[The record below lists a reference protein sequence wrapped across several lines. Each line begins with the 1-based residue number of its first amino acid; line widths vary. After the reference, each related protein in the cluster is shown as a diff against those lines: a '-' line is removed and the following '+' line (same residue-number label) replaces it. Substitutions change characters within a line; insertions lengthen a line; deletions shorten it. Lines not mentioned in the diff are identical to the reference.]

1 MKRNT
6 KTPKPAATPVAA
18 SAPAAPAKLA
28 PCDVTTLISHYRHQL
43 HNHLVDRGDNEA
55 IALLFTITTLETIRA
70 DQEVTA

>member
-6 KTPKPAATPVAA
+6 KTTRKATTPVV
-18 SAPAAPAKLA
+18 APAAPVKLA
-28 PCDVTTLISHYRHQL
+28 PCDVAALIAHYRHQL

-55 IALLFTITTLETIRA
+55 VALLFTITTLESVRA